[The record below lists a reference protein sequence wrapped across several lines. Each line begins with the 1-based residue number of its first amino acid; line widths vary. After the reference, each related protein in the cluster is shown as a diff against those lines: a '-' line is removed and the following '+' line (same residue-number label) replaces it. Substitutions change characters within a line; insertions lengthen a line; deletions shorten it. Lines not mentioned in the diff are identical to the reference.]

1 MFTNPRDL
9 CGVNTA
15 IAKIQPRGLKI
26 TEDYSVS
33 GMGHV
38 INKFLL
44 DGCGSVL
51 GDCTMEPNLVGT
63 ILLIVRCSWL
73 CACFSTTLKE
83 LCGPIFNF
91 ERSHWFDTS
100 L

>member
-1 MFTNPRDL
+1 MFSNPRDL

-15 IAKIQPRGLKI
+15 RGLKI

-38 INKFLL
+38 INKCLS

-51 GDCTMEPNLVGT
+51 GDCTMEPNLDG
-63 ILLIVRCSWL
+63 IML
-73 CACFSTTLKE
+73 C
-83 LCGPIFNF
+83 
-91 ERSHWFDTS
+91 
-100 L
+100 